1 MASQK
6 NKERTYARN
15 RKLSRKGNEKIYE
28 RDSTYLLKLV
38 VVILLGTFW
47 LKFSQPLHFF
57 GLALNAVPIGL
68 ILGLFLVSRLEHFQ
82 FNRKI
87 WYALLFVVT
96 IVSYFLP
103 AGIVI

>member
-15 RKLSRKGNEKIYE
+15 RKFSRKGNEKIYE

-47 LKFSQPLHFF
+47 LKFSQP
-57 GLALNAVPIGL
+57 
-68 ILGLFLVSRLEHFQ
+68 
-82 FNRKI
+82 
-87 WYALLFVVT
+87 
-96 IVSYFLP
+96 
-103 AGIVI
+103 